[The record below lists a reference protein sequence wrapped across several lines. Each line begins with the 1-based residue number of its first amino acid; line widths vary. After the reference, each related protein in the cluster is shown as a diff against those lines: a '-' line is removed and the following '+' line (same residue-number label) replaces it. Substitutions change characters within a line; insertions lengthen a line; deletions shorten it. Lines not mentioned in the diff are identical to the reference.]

1 MYLYICSNT
10 ILNITWTK
18 GGSPLPAGGKYE
30 VQNYGREFH
39 VKQVQVLN
47 KEQSVEGNYTC
58 KAELPG
64 HSTEEPRVHL
74 TVVAPPVFTDEG
86 RLNDIKVP
94 LGSNAE
100 FMCQTYSHRSY
111 AKPVVWLRNGEPLAG
126 CVRPKAFECK
136 KRLGNGRSQCLA
148 ASKRC
153 DSVDDCSDGSDEH
166 CCPRTCNEG
175 KLCNNTCIPND
186 QECVPAPC
194 NYDNFQ
200 CRDKSSCIRQDQVC
214 DNNNDCA
221 DGSDEVACP
230 GSDVQTIGRFTLQG
244 DRTKLTLREVTLNDS
259 MCIQCMVAN
268 DYGTLFGDGCLTV
281 IDKIK
286 ILKEPNATYLL
297 KPGENVTVGVD
308 AQHSD
313 KKIDCDIKYEWFWV
327 DKNNPNKVE
336 ELSARKYPNVFKFSQ
351 KSKDLTI
358 TLPEIKE
365 NSSYE
370 TYKNL
375 TNRQYFVN
383 IGHRYENITKTF
395 MVEGI
400 EVKPP
405 NSTTPGKI

>member
-1 MYLYICSNT
+1 MK
-10 ILNITWTK
+10 ITWTK

-30 VQNYGREFH
+30 VQNYGRELL
-39 VKQVQVLN
+39 VKHVQVPN
-47 KEQSVEGNYTC
+47 NEQSVEGYYTC

-64 HSTEEPRVHL
+64 HSAEEPRVHL
-74 TVVAPPVFTDEG
+74 TVVAPPVFTSEG

-100 FMCQTYSHRSY
+100 FMCQAYSHRSY
-111 AKPVVWLRNGEPLAG
+111 PKPVVWLQNGEPLSG
-126 CVRPKAFECK
+126 CIRPNSFECK
-136 KRLGNGRSQCLA
+136 ARLGNGRSQCFEPSVA
-148 ASKRC
+148 C
-153 DSVDDCSDGSDEH
+153 DSFEHCSDGSDEKH
-166 CCPRTCNEG
+166 CPRSCNEG
-175 KLCNNTCIPND
+175 KLCNNNCIPND

-230 GSDVQTIGRFTLQG
+230 GSADVTIGRFTLQG
-244 DRTKLTLREVTLNDS
+244 DRTKLTLSEVTLNDN

-297 KPGENVTVGVD
+297 KPGENVTVSVD

-313 KKIDCDIKYEWFWV
+313 ADLNYDMNYEWFWV
-327 DKNNPNKVE
+327 DKEDPNKVE
-336 ELSARKYPNVFKFSQ
+336 ELPPKKYAYVFKLSQ
-351 KSKDLTI
+351 TGKDLTI
-358 TLPEIKE
+358 KLPELDH
-365 NSSYE
+365 NRLASYE
-370 TYKNL
+370 TYRNL
-375 TNRQYFVN
+375 TNRQFMVK
-383 IGHRYENITKTF
+383 IGHKYENITKTF
-395 MVEGI
+395 ILEGI
-400 EVKPP
+400 EVAP
-405 NSTTPGKI
+405 PGKLSFLFFCLFPFFF